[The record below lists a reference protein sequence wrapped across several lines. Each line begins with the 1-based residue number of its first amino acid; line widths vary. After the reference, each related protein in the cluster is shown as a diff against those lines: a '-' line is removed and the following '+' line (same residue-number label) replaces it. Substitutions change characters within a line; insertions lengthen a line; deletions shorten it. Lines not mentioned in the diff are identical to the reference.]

1 MTLKEVGIIAKGEI
15 FNKRTAEKY
24 LKYFFRSVELLFEQL
39 NPHDYQITSLQRC
52 STLDKWVFK
61 KNAYILH
68 LFCNLDVE
76 KKIQLNI
83 HIFRVEKKNVGVEP
97 IISETFYR
105 VI

>member
-61 KNAYILH
+61 KNKTPTYFIY
-68 LFCNLDVE
+68 F
-76 KKIQLNI
+76 
-83 HIFRVEKKNVGVEP
+83 
-97 IISETFYR
+97 